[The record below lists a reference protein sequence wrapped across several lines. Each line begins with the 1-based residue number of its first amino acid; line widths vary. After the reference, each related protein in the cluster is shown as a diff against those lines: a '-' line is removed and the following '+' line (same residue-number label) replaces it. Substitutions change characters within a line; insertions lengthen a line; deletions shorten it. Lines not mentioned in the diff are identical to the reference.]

1 MVREGLKGLTS
12 NQKKLKESYKILVR
26 KGGELRLL
34 WSASFLVWLLRCVT
48 CGLLGSVEQGPAIL
62 RAIHKERYTALYMHI
77 HKANIIIIPDMI
89 ILIIQ
94 SIMDENK

>member
-1 MVREGLKGLTS
+1 MVKEGLKGLMS
-12 NQKKLKESYKILVR
+12 NQKKLKESYKMLMR

-34 WSASFLVWLLRCVT
+34 WSASFLVWLLHHVS

-62 RAIHKERYTALYMHI
+62 HAVHKEWYTTLYMHT